1 MTEESIASRAEPRLL
16 AGMRILEVDGRPTL
30 GAGYTDAAA
39 LEASLGARGQV
50 LLTVEEAEPEGQN
63 PKGRAALFGRS
74 GAPSAPPWSTARG
87 GSSGSVWPCAGKN
100 TAANAEAGEDAED
113 IEETPSDDEFNA
125 PKGPKGA
132 TAAKQLRLRRAV
144 KIVRLSKKALKLP
157 RKAKQ
162 ALDSAVD
169 EALLSAARAA
179 EGIDG
184 DDEDFDA
191 WTLEAWL
198 SAVEP
203 HRVLSSGLEALLQER
218 LAEMKCKQSLAALDY
233 HFVAALGAM
242 PSERAMKL
250 LISLISHPKVVQA
263 IAALLLDGA
272 GIIARAEPHTAA
284 SSVPVRL
291 PSVDAPNSRSA
302 DDANFEVGKLSTARE
317 MSDYLVHSRAVELER
332 VPKAL
337 LAHQQRLQ
345 KRKQQPSSPSK
356 MSVVMSNE
364 SSAPE
369 MSVEMSV
376 VGLSLKVSGDA
387 ASFNSVV
394 EAQIAQA
401 IAQEAGVDPSA
412 VEVGVTAASVI
423 NSNIDVSIHTPK
435 ATADSVQSTMAN
447 AVSSVLSATVMLTS
461 AKGVSITV
469 LAVTKPPTV
478 TPVPVTAVEDAST
491 APESRPHPSSQVT
504 MLEPGAPLPQ
514 LIDAGDD
521 EIRDGARLAAQ
532 AIETAQQEREAMTA
546 HSSQEQ
552 RKLDSLE
559 IEREALQKAME
570 DLEARAA
577 KEAAKAEAEA
587 RAAAMEAAKE
597 AKAEMNAEHL
607 LHEKQLLD
615 AQRQQLLEE
624 MEKEKARQLK
634 AFKEQS
640 RMLEEQ
646 MLQMQAEKERQERE
660 AKAQLVLKEAE
671 AKKAMAELE
680 KAKERDKR
688 RLAEEL
694 YITQQQL
701 LQSNLS
707 KAQEGVPVIL
717 DRYVENNPAG
727 FDLKYGTL
735 NDFRGGLHGLLG
747 EDMPARGDVLS
758 AMEADHVQFA
768 DCDTTFEVYNYGTVT
783 TSRFEF
789 YFVVD
794 PSSTRLKML
803 GIDEWPVDVKL
814 KAAGRQCRKAESVR
828 SFREARARIATEL
841 EEAGSAPLTVEE
853 FFATRL
859 YTGPM
864 YMKYNGT
871 LRGILPDSPPFFQI
885 AFQRLCQGNNYAAT
899 IHTINAALVKLS
911 TLQKVQKVYRGLAG
925 KLPKPFRVEDKFAA
939 RGGVELGFMSTTTN
953 KKVAAEYAAAAPGSL
968 LIELE
973 QGLLDRG
980 AEVAW
985 LSEYPGEAE
994 VTQCTI
1000 RSHMSLSLAPRCPAE
1015 RPMRLLAPVATP
1027 PPLAP
1032 PCVPS
1037 PRLPHPLP

>member
-1 MTEESIASRAEPRLL
+1 MADRLWAPATRMRLL
-16 AGMRILEVDGRPTL
+16 SRRP
-30 GAGYTDAAA
+30 
-39 LEASLGARGQV
+39 LGARGQV
-50 LLTVEEAEPEGQN
+50 LLTVEEAEGQN

-74 GAPSAPPWSTARG
+74 GAPSAPPWSSARG
-87 GSSGSVWPCAGKN
+87 RSGGSVWPCAGKN

-132 TAAKQLRLRRAV
+132 TAAKQLRLRKAV

-284 SSVPVRL
+284 SSVRL
-291 PSVDAPNSRSA
+291 PTLDAPKSRSA
-302 DDANFEVGKLSTARE
+302 DDANFEVGELRTARE

-356 MSVVMSNE
+356 MSNE
-364 SSAPE
+364 SSAP
-369 MSVEMSV
+369 EMSV

-387 ASFNSVV
+387 ASFNSIV
-394 EAQIAQA
+394 EAQIAHA
-401 IAQEAGVDPSA
+401 IAQEAGVDPSV
-412 VEVGVTAASVI
+412 VEVGVTAASI
-423 NSNIDVSIHTPK
+423 LNSNIDVSIHTPK
-435 ATADSVQSTMAN
+435 ATVDSVQSTMAN

-478 TPVPVTAVEDAST
+478 TTVTVTAVADAST
-491 APESRPHPSSQVT
+491 APESRPNPSSQVT
-504 MLEPGAPLPQ
+504 MREPDAPLPQ

-532 AIETAQQEREAMTA
+532 AIETAQQKREAMTA

-587 RAAAMEAAKE
+587 RAAAMEAAKA

-747 EDMPARGDVLS
+747 EDMPARRDVLS

-994 VTQCTI
+994 VTRCTI
-1000 RSHMSLSLAPRCPAE
+1000 RSHMSLSLAPRCLAE
-1015 RPMRLLAPVATP
+1015 RPMRPLAPAATP

-1037 PRLPHPLP
+1037 PRLRRPLP

>member
-16 AGMRILEVDGRPTL
+16 AGMRILEVDGRPAL
-30 GAGYTDAAA
+30 GAGHTNATA
-39 LEASLGARGQV
+39 LESSLGAGLV
-50 LLTVEEAEPEGQN
+50 LLTVEEAEGQN
-63 PKGRAALFGRS
+63 PKGRAALFGISVPALFGMS
-74 GAPSAPPWSTARG
+74 GAPSAPP
-87 GSSGSVWPCAGKN
+87 SSSAWHLVGKDL
-100 TAANAEAGEDAED
+100 AANAKALEDAED
-113 IEETPSDDEFNA
+113 IEGTPSEGEFNA
-125 PKGPKGA
+125 RKGA

-144 KIVRLSKKALKLP
+144 KIVRLSKKALELP
-157 RKAKQ
+157 KKEKQ

-184 DDEDFDA
+184 DDDDFDA

-203 HRVLSSGLEALLQER
+203 HRVLSSALEALLQER

-233 HFVAALGAM
+233 NFVAALGAM

-250 LISLISHPKVVQA
+250 LVSLISHPKVVQA

-272 GIIARAEPHTAA
+272 VIIARAEPHTAA
-284 SSVPVRL
+284 SSVRL
-291 PSVDAPNSRSA
+291 PSVDPPKSRSA
-302 DDANFEVGKLSTARE
+302 DNADFEAGALRTARE

-345 KRKQQPSSPSK
+345 KRQQQPSSPSVSPSK
-356 MSVVMSNE
+356 MSNE
-364 SSAPE
+364 SSAPV
-369 MSVEMSV
+369 MSVIKMSNESSAPVMSV
-376 VGLSLKVSGDA
+376 IGFSLKVSGDA
-387 ASFNSVV
+387 ASFNSGV
-394 EAQIAQA
+394 EAQIAHA
-401 IAQEAGVDPSA
+401 IAEEAGVDPSA

-423 NSNIDVSIHTPK
+423 NSNIDVSIHTPT
-435 ATADSVQSTMAN
+435 ATADSVRSTMAN
-447 AVSSVLSATVMLTS
+447 AMSSALSATVMLTS

-478 TPVPVTAVEDAST
+478 TTVADAST
-491 APESRPHPSSQVT
+491 AAESRPHSSSQVT
-504 MLEPGAPLPQ
+504 LREPGAPLPQ

-521 EIRDGARLAAQ
+521 DIRDGERLAAQ

-552 RKLDSLE
+552 RKLDSLDV
-559 IEREALQKAME
+559 EREALQRAME

-577 KEAAKAEAEA
+577 KEAAKVEAEA
-587 RAAAMEAAKE
+587 RAAAMEAAKA
-597 AKAEMNAEHL
+597 AKAEMNAEHQ
-607 LHEKQLLD
+607 LHEQQLLV

-646 MLQMQAEKERQERE
+646 MLAMQAEKERQGRE

-694 YITQQQL
+694 YNTQQQL

-735 NDFRGGLHGLLG
+735 NDFRGGLLGLLG
-747 EDMPARGDVLS
+747 EDMPAPGDVLS

-814 KAAGRQCRKAESVR
+814 KAAGRHCREAVSVR

-853 FFATRL
+853 FFAARL

-899 IHTINAALVKLS
+899 IHTINTALVKLS

-953 KKVAAEYAAAAPGSL
+953 KEVAAEYAAAAPGSL

-994 VTQCTI
+994 VTVHDSDT
-1000 RSHMSLSLAPRCPAE
+1000 HEPEPCPPFTPFGE
-1015 RPMRLLAPVATP
+1015 WSGPCDPLAPV
-1027 PPLAP
+1027 
-1032 PCVPS
+1032 PCLLS
-1037 PRLPHPLP
+1037 

>member
-16 AGMRILEVDGRPTL
+16 AGMRILEVDGRPAL
-30 GAGYTDAAA
+30 GAGHTNATA
-39 LEASLGARGQV
+39 LESSLGAGLV
-50 LLTVEEAEPEGQN
+50 LLTVEEAEGQN
-63 PKGRAALFGRS
+63 PKGTAALFGISVPALFGMS
-74 GAPSAPPWSTARG
+74 GAPSAPPSSSARHL
-87 GSSGSVWPCAGKN
+87 VGKDL
-100 TAANAEAGEDAED
+100 AANAKALEDAED
-113 IEETPSDDEFNA
+113 IEGTPSEGEFNA
-125 PKGPKGA
+125 RKGA

-144 KIVRLSKKALKLP
+144 KIVRLSKKALELP
-157 RKAKQ
+157 KKEKQ

-184 DDEDFDA
+184 DDDDFDA

-203 HRVLSSGLEALLQER
+203 HRVLSSALEALLQER

-233 HFVAALGAM
+233 NFVAALGAM

-250 LISLISHPKVVQA
+250 LVSLISHPKVVQA

-272 GIIARAEPHTAA
+272 VIIARAEPHTAA
-284 SSVPVRL
+284 SSVRL
-291 PSVDAPNSRSA
+291 PSVDPPKSRSA
-302 DDANFEVGKLSTARE
+302 DNADFEAGALRTARE

-345 KRKQQPSSPSK
+345 KRQQQPSSPSVSPSK
-356 MSVVMSNE
+356 MSNE
-364 SSAPE
+364 SSAPV
-369 MSVEMSV
+369 MS
-376 VGLSLKVSGDA
+376 GIGFSLKVSGDA
-387 ASFNSVV
+387 ASFNSGV
-394 EAQIAQA
+394 EAQIAHA
-401 IAQEAGVDPSA
+401 IAEEAGVDPSA

-423 NSNIDVSIHTPK
+423 NSNIDVSIHTPT
-435 ATADSVQSTMAN
+435 ATADSVRSTMAN
-447 AVSSVLSATVMLTS
+447 AMSSALSATVMLTS

-478 TPVPVTAVEDAST
+478 TTVADAST
-491 APESRPHPSSQVT
+491 AAESRPHSSSQVT
-504 MLEPGAPLPQ
+504 LLEPGAPLPQ

-521 EIRDGARLAAQ
+521 DIRDGERLAAQ

-552 RKLDSLE
+552 RKLDSLDV
-559 IEREALQKAME
+559 EREALQRAME

-577 KEAAKAEAEA
+577 KEAAKVEAEA
-587 RAAAMEAAKE
+587 RAAAMEAAKA
-597 AKAEMNAEHL
+597 AKAEMNAEHQ
-607 LHEKQLLD
+607 LHEQQLLD

-646 MLQMQAEKERQERE
+646 MLAMQAEKERQGRE

-694 YITQQQL
+694 YNTQQQL

-735 NDFRGGLHGLLG
+735 NDFRGGLLGLLG
-747 EDMPARGDVLS
+747 EDMPAPGDVLS

-783 TSRFEF
+783 TSRSEF

-803 GIDEWPVDVKL
+803 GIDERPVDVKL
-814 KAAGRQCRKAESVR
+814 KAAGRHCREAVSVR

-853 FFATRL
+853 FFAARL

-899 IHTINAALVKLS
+899 IHTINTALVKLS

-953 KKVAAEYAAAAPGSL
+953 KEVAAEYAAAAPGSL

-994 VTQCTI
+994 VTVHDSDT
-1000 RSHMSLSLAPRCPAE
+1000 HEPEPCPPFTPFGE
-1015 RPMRLLAPVATP
+1015 WSGPCDPLAPV
-1027 PPLAP
+1027 
-1032 PCVPS
+1032 PCLLS
-1037 PRLPHPLP
+1037 